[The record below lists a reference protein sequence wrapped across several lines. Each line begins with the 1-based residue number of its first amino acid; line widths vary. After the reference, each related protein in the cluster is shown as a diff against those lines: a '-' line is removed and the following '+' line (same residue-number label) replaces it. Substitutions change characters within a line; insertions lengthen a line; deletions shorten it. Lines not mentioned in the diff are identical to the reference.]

1 MNNYFSI
8 GELSKYQN
16 ISTQTLIYY
25 DKIDLFKPSFVDD
38 KNGYRY
44 YSAEQLDYLD
54 TILIMKTIGFSLSEI
69 KNYINNNSMKNSLYL
84 LKNQVDVI
92 THKINELSMIKN
104 RLEHRMSDVEQA
116 LLIQDLNP
124 SISTIKEQYVLY
136 HEVNNPYT
144 MCDISIATKKCYAQA
159 LKNSIPIFYQCGVSV
174 PLKNIRNHHSTEAN
188 LAFVS
193 TDYIDGVNN
202 IMKLP
207 EGLTVSIYHFG
218 NYQSIDASYHKL
230 IDFCDQH
237 HFEIISNSYEFC
249 INDYITS
256 KDENEFITKI
266 IFYIKS

>member
-25 DKIDLFKPSFVDD
+25 DKIGLFKPSYVDE

-69 KNYINNNSMKNSLYL
+69 KNYMNNNSMKHSLYL

-92 THKINELSMIKN
+92 THKIKELSIIRN
-104 RLEHRMSDVEQA
+104 RLEHRIFDLEQTIS
-116 LLIQDLNP
+116 IQDPNP
-124 SISTIKEQYVLY
+124 SISTIKEQYLLY
-136 HEVNNPYT
+136 HEVNKPYT
-144 MCDISIATKKCYAQA
+144 MCDISIATKKCYTQA
-159 LKNSIPIFYQCGVSV
+159 LNNNIPIFFQCGVSV
-174 PLKNIRNHHSTEAN
+174 PLKKIRNHHSTEAN

-193 TDYIDGVNN
+193 TDYIDGVSN

-207 EGLTVSIYHFG
+207 KGLTTSIYHFG
-218 NYQSIDASYHKL
+218 NYQTIDASYRKL

-237 HFEIISNSYEFC
+237 HFEIISDSYEFC

-266 IFYIKS
+266 IFYIK